1 MDNVGSENGA
11 NVKPMGR
18 IAFQFPHERKAP
30 MEELLCYVQRVDVLG
45 YETIFVPEAWS
56 RDAFT
61 TSGWIAAN
69 TRNVRVGTGIV
80 NVFSRTPALIAQSIA
95 TLDEIS
101 GGRAVLGLG
110 TSGGRVIEN
119 WHGMSFERGLQR
131 TRETV
136 EVVRLAL
143 AGERVDYD
151 GQIFKLRGFRLGFQP
166 PRTTVP
172 IYIAAMG
179 PKNNKLTGEIADG
192 WMPIWLPFSGF
203 ATARAEVEARVD
215 IAPCVMACVTDPPEL
230 AFDLI
235 RPHVAYYVG
244 GMGTFYR
251 DAVARF
257 GFAEVA
263 ERIHEFWQSGKR
275 KESVQAVTDDLISQ
289 LAFAGSASDCR
300 RRLEEFRRNG
310 VDTPVIVIP
319 HGADPNVFMK
329 TLEALAP

>member
-1 MDNVGSENGA
+1 MS
-11 NVKPMGR
+11 R

-30 MEELLCYVQRVDVLG
+30 REELLSYVQRVDALG

-61 TSGWIAAN
+61 TLGWIAAN
-69 TRNVRVGTGIV
+69 TQRIRVGTGII
-80 NVFSRTPALIAQSIA
+80 NVFSRTPGLIAQSIA

-101 GGRAVLGLG
+101 GGRAILGLG
-110 TSGGRVIEN
+110 TSGNRVIEN
-119 WHGMSFERGLQR
+119 WHGMKFEHGLQR

-136 EVVRLAL
+136 EIVRLAMS
-143 AGERVDYD
+143 GERVDYE
-151 GQIFKLRGFRLGFQP
+151 GQLFKLRGFRLGFQP
-166 PRTTVP
+166 PRNRIP

-179 PKNNKLTGEIADG
+179 PRNNKLTGEIADG

-203 ATARAEVEARVD
+203 ATARAEVNGHVD
-215 IAPCVMACVTDPPEL
+215 VAPCVMACVTDPPEL

-257 GFAEVA
+257 GFSDLAV
-263 ERIHEFWQSGKR
+263 RIHELWQAGKR
-275 KESVQAVTDDLISQ
+275 KESVQAVTNDLILQ
-289 LAFAGSASDCR
+289 LAFAGSASDCQR
-300 RRLEEFRRNG
+300 QLDSFRRAG
-310 VDTPVIVIP
+310 VDMPVIVIP
-319 HGADPNVFMK
+319 HRANPDVFMN
-329 TLEALAP
+329 TLETLAPANN